1 MKKKILVALYNRNGG
16 GGHEVLP
23 QEKAPC
29 LVSVY
34 YKDAKSKFGDRA
46 AIMEIETEMEET
58 EYIKIDRS
66 LNPKKE
72 QQKASALTVGGHGA
86 GNHSDMDLFCVA
98 MRGRNPNNPSDRRY
112 GIELEQR
119 LEVKEYGKTN
129 CLTTVQKDNLIV
141 NCLASRRN
149 EFGKQIRK
157 QYESG
162 RIVEQRKN
170 IQQLEPRF
178 DGKTNTL
185 TTVEKDNLIM
195 EAKLKDR
202 VGGVS
207 VTDRGISFHRVDE
220 KKSGIGELGT
230 AIYPN
235 QKSDTVITA
244 HPGTVLQLNEN
255 KEFGHQPRQQNRVY
269 SESACSPALQQGH
282 AGQSPNVFRNCRIRR
297 LTPTECARLQTI
309 PAWYQWKGRFE
320 DGTEKPTSDT
330 QIYRMLGNG
339 WCVEIIKHIFS
350 FLPEGWIHSENQ
362 IEG

>member
-1 MKKKILVALYNRNGG
+1 MALYNRNGG

-58 EYIKIDRS
+58 EYIKIDRN
-66 LNPKKE
+66 LNPKKG

-98 MRGRNPNNPSDRRY
+98 MRGRNPDNPSDRRC
-112 GIELEQR
+112 GIELKQR
-119 LEVKEYGKTN
+119 LEIKEGGKTN
-129 CLTTVQKDNLIV
+129 C
-141 NCLASRRN
+141 
-149 EFGKQIRK
+149 
-157 QYESG
+157 
-162 RIVEQRKN
+162 
-170 IQQLEPRF
+170 
-178 DGKTNTL
+178 L

-195 EAKLKDR
+195 EEKLKDR
-202 VGGVS
+202 IGGIS
-207 VTDRGISFHRVDE
+207 VTDRGVRFHRGDE

-269 SESACSPALQQGH
+269 SGVGCSPALQQGRG
-282 AGQSPNVFRNCRIRR
+282 GQSPNVSLNYRIRR

>member
-1 MKKKILVALYNRNGG
+1 M
-16 GGHEVLP
+16 
-23 QEKAPC
+23 
-29 LVSVY
+29 SVY
-34 YKDAKSKFGDRA
+34 YKDVKSKFGDRA
-46 AIMEIETEMEET
+46 AIMEIETEMVET

-98 MRGRNPNNPSDRRY
+98 MRGRNPDNPSDRRC

-119 LEVKEYGKTN
+119 LEVKEDGKTN
-129 CLTTVQKDNLIV
+129 C
-141 NCLASRRN
+141 
-149 EFGKQIRK
+149 
-157 QYESG
+157 
-162 RIVEQRKN
+162 
-170 IQQLEPRF
+170 
-178 DGKTNTL
+178 L

-195 EAKLKDR
+195 EVKLKER
-202 VGGVS
+202 IG
-207 VTDRGISFHRVDE
+207 GISFADRGVRFHRRDE

-255 KEFGHQPRQQNRVY
+255 KEFGHHPHQQNRAY
-269 SESACSPALQQGH
+269 SENGCSSALQQGH
-282 AGQSPNVFRNCRIRR
+282 AGQSPNVFRKCRIRR

-309 PAWYQWKGRFE
+309 PVWYQWKGRFE

-339 WCVEIIKHIFS
+339 WCVEVIKHIFS
-350 FLPEGWIHSENQ
+350 FLPER
-362 IEG
+362 